1 MVFLSCKQ
9 NANLHKHEINVPLT
23 SKALKLKVD
32 SKRFFTNGNSTVLA
46 IVFLN
51 SAPNVLIMFTKLLSR
66 LKLSRKPIQHL
77 PAI

>member
-23 SKALKLKVD
+23 SNALKLKVD

-46 IVFLN
+46 IV
-51 SAPNVLIMFTKLLSR
+51 I
-66 LKLSRKPIQHL
+66 
-77 PAI
+77 